1 MSISAK
7 KILLMG
13 HVDGLGG
20 AQTAYRELYKFIDE
34 AGYDTRIINIT
45 DRKFKEQPFGSD
57 KILKTIAHKGDGATF
72 TIKKW
77 GSLVDAGLQARLF
90 NPDIFITVGLSNSSS
105 LVAGFLNKSCF
116 KLAQDFIANRN
127 PDEPIW
133 IKSRKNFDGIALQA
147 PSMLEYWKRREA
159 RLTGVSWLPCFP
171 DPPVNNILKTGGY
184 EAGGAVRLSY
194 FGRLAG
200 NKGLPL
206 LFKALASLKKEYD
219 VTLDLWGKG
228 EEEATLK
235 TLAAELNIE
244 SRVRFLGRYPA
255 DEEGARLMASY
266 DGMVLTSTEMEGLP
280 LILLEA
286 MAYGLPF
293 LATNIGAI
301 RDCCTNNADTVLV
314 EPTETEILKG
324 LTEFVKKI
332 QSNDF
337 NPLRLRSFY
346 ERTFSRNVMID
357 HWQGFINS
365 PQNFFYE
372 N

>member
-1 MSISAK
+1 MSRSGK

-34 AGYDTRIINIT
+34 AGYDARIINIT
-45 DRKFKEQPFGSD
+45 DNLLYDQPFGSD
-57 KILKTIAHKGDGATF
+57 KLLQTIAHRGEGAAF
-72 TIKKW
+72 NLKKW
-77 GSLVDAGLQARLF
+77 SSLVEAGVKARLF
-90 NPDIFITVGLSNSSS
+90 NPDIFITVGLSNSSN
-105 LVAGFLNKSCF
+105 LVAGFLNKKCF
-116 KLAQDFIANRN
+116 KLAQDFIANRS
-127 PDEPIW
+127 PDEQIW

-147 PSMLEYWKRREA
+147 PSMLEYWKRKEE
-159 RLTGVSWLPCFP
+159 RLTGVNWLPCFP
-171 DPPVNNILKTGGY
+171 DPPANNVLKANAY
-184 EAGGAVRLSY
+184 KAGAVKLSY

-206 LFKALASLKKEYD
+206 LFKALASLKKNNN

-228 EEEATLK
+228 EEETALK
-235 TLAAELNIE
+235 KLAAELNIE

-255 DEEGARLMASY
+255 NEEGAKLMASY

-293 LATNIGAI
+293 MATNIGAI
-301 RDCCTNNADTVLV
+301 KDCCINNADTVLV
-314 EPTETEILKG
+314 EPTEAEILNG
-324 LTEFVKKI
+324 LNEFVKKI
-332 QSNDF
+332 RSNDF
-337 NPLRLRSFY
+337 NPTRLRSFY
-346 ERTFSRNVMID
+346 ERTFSRDVMID

-365 PQNFFYE
+365 PHKFFYE